1 MDSHPVLRLLAQD
14 EVPSHG
20 SLRKTAIV
28 VAESPRLL
36 SDLAQEDLFDDL
48 LSLLPNRTECFSKL
62 LLMLSAQVS
71 DKLSFSRLVTPFI
84 QQLVRPAKE
93 LLDQSD
99 YQGLLCAALQL
110 CSANY
115 ERWKVI
121 KEVASCGTTLEM
133 LTASVEGHMFLLKWV
148 LGFNEDSLDTI
159 VLSEWTQRMVTL
171 VESCSIDHGVS
182 PALSR
187 QQKLATLKQA
197 LRRAIEHE
205 KTTVQISSS
214 AQGSKKSRT
223 KDPPFDQSTMQLFK
237 EFGLSV
243 PQSQRVCDNHL
254 ESLCHGGTL
263 SILREILKSY
273 PCRRC
278 EESARNSS
286 ASPEIYRAPGDEYTA
301 PEVLEESLFSTNGG
315 IGEWKIVLS
324 SRAYRNLQSYE
335 SDPRIRKAA
344 SDTLRDL
351 ATGIAPSK
359 VRQFK
364 NGAPKIPLRFT
375 KWRSNTLFLWQV
387 DIAPGPGPDLEQQV
401 IKVWAVGSGKSLQ
414 SMLDEIKKYQK
425 SLPDLHVARCL
436 EEGPSLLGRQRPKIY
451 DQLGIAQD
459 LPTHADLDV
468 RFIDQEFI
476 DTFNKSFTVTEHLL
490 RAIVEGDLS
499 AEFPFDVS
507 QTELQIIQHTQ
518 TPVLIMGR
526 SGTGKTTCLMFKM
539 VAKRIA
545 ACNAP
550 PRDQLRQVRPYSV
563 LLE

>member
-1 MDSHPVLRLLAQD
+1 MDNHPVLRLLAQD
-14 EVPSHG
+14 EVPTHG

-28 VAESPRLL
+28 VAESPKLL
-36 SDLAQEDLFDDL
+36 LDLTQEDLFDDL
-48 LSLLPNRTECFSKL
+48 LSLLSNRAECFSKL

-133 LTASVEGHMFLLKWV
+133 LTASVEGHTFLLKWV

-159 VLSEWTQRMVTL
+159 VLNEWTQRMVTL
-171 VESCSIDHGVS
+171 IESCSFNHGVS

-197 LRRAIEHE
+197 LQRAIEHG

-214 AQGSKKSRT
+214 AQGAKSRT
-223 KDPPFDQSTMQLFK
+223 KDTPFDQSTMQLFK
-237 EFGLSV
+237 DFGLSV

-254 ESLCHGGTL
+254 ESLCHEGTL

-278 EESARNSS
+278 EESVRNSS
-286 ASPEIYRAPGDEYTA
+286 ASSEIYSAPREEYTA
-301 PEVLEESLFSTNGG
+301 PEVLEESLFSTNEG
-315 IGEWKIVLS
+315 IGEWKIILS
-324 SRAYRNLQSYE
+324 SRAYLNLQSYE
-335 SDPRIRKAA
+335 NDPRLRKAA
-344 SDTLRDL
+344 SDTLREL
-351 ATGIAPSK
+351 AAGNAPSK

-364 NGAPKIPLRFT
+364 NGAPRIPLRFT

-401 IKVWAVGSGKSLQ
+401 IKVWAVGSGKSLK
-414 SMLDEIKKYQK
+414 SMPDEIKQYQK
-425 SLPDLHVARCL
+425 SLPILHVARCL
-436 EEGPSLLGRQRPKIY
+436 EEGPSLLGRRRPNIY

-459 LPTHADLDV
+459 LPTHTDLDI

-507 QTELQIIQHTQ
+507 QTELRIIQHTQ
-518 TPVLIMGR
+518 TPTLIMGR
-526 SGTGKTTCLMFKM
+526 SGTGKTTCLMLKM
-539 VAKRIA
+539 IAKHIA
-545 ACNAP
+545 ACNAS
-550 PRDQLRQVRPYSV
+550 PREQRRQVRPYLV